1 MNNHIRSPKIP
12 KIPNQRKSILWNKT
26 NNDSNTIDIFIIP
39 IVGPMLLISQDET
52 EYFKSDTISKQI
64 WVWNTNIILLW
75 LTRNWELPHI
85 IIKVLYIFGKKWEHV
100 ALRSSFRT
108 YGYIMQA
115 INNLRNSVFVSW
127 PYFSHCY
134 TNMSFF
140 VFYRRVAW
148 ETRMSRWNISNGI
161 SI

>member
-1 MNNHIRSPKIP
+1 MTQIPLISLSFQSLAPCCSFHKMKQSTLSQIRSPNKYEYEIQ
-12 KIPNQRKSILWNKT
+12 ISSFCDYQRN
-26 NNDSNTIDIFIIP
+26 
-39 IVGPMLLISQDET
+39 
-52 EYFKSDTISKQI
+52 
-64 WVWNTNIILLW
+64 
-75 LTRNWELPHI
+75 NWELPHI